1 MIASHDRAAIFFL
14 ACDFF
19 FLAQKLNVYKN

>member
-1 MIASHDRAAIFFL
+1 MIASHDRAAIFFFGMW
-14 ACDFF
+14 FF